1 MAENILILS
10 MTRMGDMIQTTPL
23 IRGLREKYPDSKIT
37 LLVTSDFSSAVPL
50 MPDID
55 ESIVL
60 NFKQFTISEN
70 WEDQSWVKV
79 YRYLEESLED
89 IKIRNF
95 DLLVNLSHSK
105 FSALM
110 VGYLGIKNV
119 IGFHCNEFGDRMT
132 GHPWMQYFG
141 VEVFNRTFNE
151 FNLVEIFS
159 GSAGVDVKGRSIE
172 VVRPPSQHSLANFF
186 TEYSEEMLIG
196 IQAGSSLEGRRWSTK
211 YFASLADMLIE
222 RTNARI
228 LMFGVQSESKVAE
241 EVISLTKN
249 KDKITNLAGKTSIN
263 ELAQLLEKC
272 KYLVT
277 NDTGTMHLAAAM
289 GTKIV
294 SLFFAHAHP
303 YETAP
308 FAPGHLIFQAGV
320 SCAPCSYG
328 VHCNNIVC
336 VDKVR
341 PQHLFSAI
349 ENHIKTQSWILPEAI
364 SPESE
369 VNVYETEFDS
379 NKNFR
384 LRPLVKYKLE
394 LNDLIRSSYTLLWRA
409 VLEGKKDVDD
419 YLITDACTNLSREY
433 DCSGIEMVDDQLDK
447 KLSVIE
453 DISNMAHAGQ
463 SLCGK
468 IIKGSS
474 SGRKNNP
481 QKISKF
487 GERLT
492 DLDQEIEVM
501 GMSNPEIKPL
511 TDMFSKRKENVE
523 GDNICLLAIETRKC
537 YLELFSECEKMKT
550 ILKSCMK
557 KLLGLQSNY
566 ISHNSINVAVPGR

>member
-1 MAENILILS
+1 MIVAENILILS

-23 IRGLREKYPDSKIT
+23 IRGLREKYPHSKIT
-37 LLVTSDFSSAVPL
+37 LLVTSDFATAVPL
-50 MPDID
+50 IPDVD

-60 NFKQFTISEN
+60 NFKQFTISED
-70 WEDQSWVKV
+70 WEDQSWIKV
-79 YRYLEESLED
+79 YRYIEQSLEA
-89 IKIRNF
+89 IKNENY

-119 IGFHCNEFGDRMT
+119 IGFHCNEFGNRMT

-141 VEVFNRTFNE
+141 IEVFNRTFNE

-159 GSAGVDVKGRSIE
+159 ASAGVDVKGRSIE
-172 VVRPPSQHSLANFF
+172 VLQPPNQPSLDDFSDEN
-186 TEYSEEMLIG
+186 SEEMLIG
-196 IQAGSSLEGRRWSTK
+196 IQAGSSLVGRRWPTQ
-211 YFASLADMLIE
+211 YFAELADLLIE
-222 RTNARI
+222 KTSAKI
-228 LMFGVQSESKVAE
+228 IMFGVQSENEIAE
-241 EVISLTKN
+241 EVINLSKN
-249 KDKITNLAGKTSIN
+249 KDRIKNLAGKTSIN

-277 NDTGTMHLAAAM
+277 NDTGTMHLAAAL

-336 VDKVR
+336 VDKVL

-349 ENHIKTQSWILPEAI
+349 ENHIKTQSWVLPEEI
-364 SPESE
+364 GSESE

-379 NKNFR
+379 NMNFR
-384 LRPLVKYKLE
+384 LRPLVEYKLE
-394 LNDLIRSSYTLLWRA
+394 MNDLIRSSYTLLWRA
-409 VLEGKKDVDD
+409 VLEGENDVSDQ
-419 YLITDACTNLSREY
+419 LISNTCENLSREY
-433 DCSGIEMVDDQLDK
+433 DCSDIELIDDQLEK
-447 KLSVIE
+447 KLIVID
-453 DISNMAHAGQ
+453 DIAKVAHSGQ

-474 SGRKNNP
+474 KNNP
-481 QKISKF
+481 QKIKKF
-487 GERLT
+487 GEKLT
-492 DLDQEIEVM
+492 ELDREIEVM

-511 TDMFSKRKENVE
+511 TDMFSKRKENVDGE
-523 GDNICLLAIETRKC
+523 NICLLAIATRKC
-537 YLELFSECEKMKT
+537 YLELFDESEKMKS

-557 KLLGLQSNY
+557 KLLSLQVGY